1 MANFMA
7 RYRGGDG
14 HYAGVER
21 ADAELERYLLLN
33 CDIGR

>member
-1 MANFMA
+1 MAG
-7 RYRGGDG
+7 YRGGDG